1 MAPSFGVCRMV
12 TPGGYLGRC
21 YGQRKS
27 SEERFVRHLRIVWL
41 IACACSLLGCASQP
55 TYLDQL
61 AAKPMP
67 VGEAQVRSE
76 CGWIRSEIARMQ
88 SISAT
93 AYGQYAMLFQ
103 AMARNNIAGLESRAA
118 NVGCAAAFS
127 SQPLPTNTVSPIQQC
142 VATCKANTSRTP
154 EQCFDSC
161 NH

>member
-1 MAPSFGVCRMV
+1 MSLTPTVSAENDGDGVYLV
-12 TPGGYLGRC
+12 T
-21 YGQRKS
+21 
-27 SEERFVRHLRIVWL
+27 HLRIVGL
-41 IACACSLLGCASQP
+41 IACVCSLLGCASQP

-93 AYGQYAMLFQ
+93 ASGQYAMVFQ

-127 SQPLPTNTVSPIQQC
+127 NQPLPTSTSNPIQQC
-142 VATCKANTSRTP
+142 VAACKENTSRTA

-161 NH
+161 NR

>member
-1 MAPSFGVCRMV
+1 M
-12 TPGGYLGRC
+12 
-21 YGQRKS
+21 K
-27 SEERFVRHLRIVWL
+27 HLRIVGL
-41 IACACSLLGCASQP
+41 NVFACALLGCASEP

-61 AAKPMP
+61 SAKPMP
-67 VGEAQVRSE
+67 TGEAQVRSE

-93 AYGQYAMLFQ
+93 VSGQDAMVFQ

-118 NVGCAAAFS
+118 NVGCIAAFS
-127 SQPLPTNTVSPIQQC
+127 SQSLPTIVVSPIQQC